1 MKKVLKK
8 IVYVIPAFPVASETF
23 ITTEMKALMSCGHE
37 VQGVCFE
44 HRDEACQVGDEGI
57 LESMIDI
64 RDIKLSSLIPLIFKV
79 LFLLR
84 RSGWRAIRF
93 AFSQQG
99 IRPRSLLLQSLKL
112 AYIADKTGC
121 EHIHAHFALCSTAT
135 AIVAARLLGLTI
147 SFTSHGSDVYK
158 SPSDLA
164 LKLQN
169 ADFSIAVCKR
179 MQIDFKNFTPMAHVY
194 NVPCGIDLA
203 FFDIHNKTDSFSSL
217 SDERGLIKKG
227 LAKKLL
233 YLGRISETKG
243 ILHLI
248 QAIAKLPSHLR
259 PNIDIAGDGPMR
271 LESEQM
277 VRDFGITDSVTF
289 LGCVNRSW
297 VQKNGSNYA
306 AMVLPFC
313 KVEGGIMDTG
323 PLVIKEALALKLP
336 LLTTDIMATGEF
348 VDSECAFISK
358 SSDPDDLARTLL
370 KLLVALTYIELDQEG
385 LNRIQSVLGPQVFEI
400 NSLIQHPN
408 PYEVVQHKVECGYRK
423 VTSQFS
429 SEQQALTLSK
439 IFQQ

>member
-1 MKKVLKK
+1 MKK
-8 IVYVIPAFPVASETF
+8 IIYVIPTFPVASETF
-23 ITTEMKALMSCGHE
+23 ITTEMKALTSCGHQ

-44 HRDEACQVGDEGI
+44 RRSEACQVGDEAI
-57 LESMIDI
+57 QRSMIDI
-64 RDIKLSSLIPLIFKV
+64 RDIKTTSLISLIFKV
-79 LFLLR
+79 FFCLR
-84 RSGWRAIRF
+84 KSGWRAIRF

-99 IRPRSLLLQSLKL
+99 IRPRSLLLQGLKL
-112 AYIADKTGC
+112 AYITDKTGG
-121 EHIHAHFALCSTAT
+121 EHVHAHFALSSTAT

-179 MQIDFKNFTPMAHVY
+179 MQTDFKNFSPMAKIY

-203 FFDIHNKTDSFSSL
+203 FFDIHNKSSSYPPL
-217 SDERGLIKKG
+217 SVKQDRP
-227 LAKKLL
+227 KKLL

-243 ILHLI
+243 VLHLI
-248 QAIAKLPSHLR
+248 QALAKLPKHLR
-259 PNIDIAGDGPMR
+259 PSIDIAGDGPMK

-277 VRDFGITDSVTF
+277 VDDFGITDSVSF
-289 LGCVNRSW
+289 LGSVKRSW
-297 VQKNGSNYA
+297 VQKNASNYA

-336 LLTTDIMATGEF
+336 LLTTDIMATGEI
-348 VDSECAFISK
+348 VDSNCAFISK

-370 KLLVALTYIELDQEG
+370 KLLVALTYIELDQVG
-385 LNRIQSVLGPQVFEI
+385 LNSMQGTLGPKVFEI
-400 NSLIQHPN
+400 NTLVKHPN
-408 PYEVVQHKVECGYRK
+408 PYQIIEDKIERGYQKVI
-423 VTSQFS
+423 SQFS
-429 SEQQALTLSK
+429 SKQQALVLSK